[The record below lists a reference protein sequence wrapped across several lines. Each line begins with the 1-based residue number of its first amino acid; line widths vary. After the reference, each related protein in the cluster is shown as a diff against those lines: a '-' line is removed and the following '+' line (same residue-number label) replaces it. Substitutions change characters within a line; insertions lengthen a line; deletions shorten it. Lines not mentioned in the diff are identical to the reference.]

1 MRAVQFDR
9 FGPPEVLRINDIPT
23 PQPGPGEV
31 LVEVHAA
38 SVDAGETAFRAGK
51 MRRVTRTRFP
61 AAWAATSPAGSRP
74 SAATYAPGRLE
85 PRYGDSCPT
94 SPSGP

>member
-38 SVDAGETAFRAGK
+38 SVDAGETAFRRARCDG
-51 MRRVTRTRFP
+51 
-61 AAWAATSPAGSRP
+61 
-74 SAATYAPGRLE
+74 
-85 PRYGDSCPT
+85 
-94 SPSGP
+94 

>member
-61 AAWAATSPAGSRP
+61 RGLGSDF
-74 SAATYAPGRLE
+74 TGRVDPILN
-85 PRYGDSCPT
+85 
-94 SPSGP
+94 